1 MVTQKQLLVVAG
13 GKWYWEVKVKMS
25 DDGSSGSDRILVATE
40 NVRQITSAT
49 DPNSQGIWGIQ
60 SLY

>member
-1 MVTQKQLLVVAG
+1 
-13 GKWYWEVKVKMS
+13 MS

-49 DPNSQGIWGIQ
+49 DIIHKYLIIQ
-60 SLY
+60 TEKF